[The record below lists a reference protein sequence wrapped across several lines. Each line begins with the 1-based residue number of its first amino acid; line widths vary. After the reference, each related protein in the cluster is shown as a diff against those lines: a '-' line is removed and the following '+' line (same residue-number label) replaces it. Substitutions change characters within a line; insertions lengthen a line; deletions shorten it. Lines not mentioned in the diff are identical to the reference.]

1 MYQRKSNTLLIVLK
15 LVTQLDLA
23 LEEGFVAVQLEV
35 EQEDD
40 LYEVLQEV
48 VSLLYLIGRVVRKI
62 CQDQAE
68 CVLVTPVW
76 PTQPWFNRVLEVLV
90 DHPVILPVTDNLLT
104 LPGTDVQHPLKD
116 SLVLMAYRVSGCSS
130 KNEELLAKQPPS

>member
-1 MYQRKSNTLLIVLK
+1 M
-15 LVTQLDLA
+15 
-23 LEEGFVAVQLEV
+23 
-35 EQEDD
+35 
-40 LYEVLQEV
+40 
-48 VSLLYLIGRVVRKI
+48 RKI

-76 PTQPWFNRVLEVLV
+76 PTQPWFNRVLEILV

-116 SLVLMAYRVSGCSS
+116 SLVLMACRLSGCSS
-130 KNEELLAKQPPS
+130 KNEEFLAKQPPSYWHHGSPEPRNNIKRFIRVSVLW

>member
-1 MYQRKSNTLLIVLK
+1 MYGYINPPFS
-15 LVTQLDLA
+15 
-23 LEEGFVAVQLEV
+23 
-35 EQEDD
+35 
-40 LYEVLQEV
+40 
-48 VSLLYLIGRVVRKI
+48 LIGRVVRKI

-116 SLVLMAYRVSGCSS
+116 SLVLMAYRLSGCSS
-130 KNEELLAKQPPS
+130 KNEKLLAKQPPS